1 MCCRYYID
9 ASPSFWEAVEAV
21 NRSPLMKRMVEVLE
35 KRAVTEGEVRPTNI
49 VPVLA
54 PDHDGNRAVYP
65 MLWGFTGKSGPL
77 INARSETAAE
87 KPTFRESWQ
96 KRRCVV
102 PASWYSEWEHRA
114 ETGKSKSGSRYNI
127 KPASGEPTYLAGL
140 YRLESKGGFRYP
152 VFTVL
157 TREPAESIRFLHDRM
172 PVILPPDAIDAWIR
186 PGSDP
191 DKVLQSAVLD
201 LAFDKAE

>member
-9 ASPSFWEAVEAV
+9 ASPSFWEAVEAM

-102 PASWYSEWEHRA
+102 PASWYTEWTKRVEAHKA
-114 ETGKSKSGSRYNI
+114 GDRYNVR
-127 KPASGEPTYLAGL
+127 PLGGEPTYLAGL
-140 YRLESKGGFRYP
+140 YRFESKDGFRYP

-172 PVILPPDAIDAWIR
+172 PVILPPNVIDAWIR